1 MGSGLMSQIDAIF
14 QAMTFAEDHLQAPIN
29 VALMAEVASYSL
41 YHFCRTFGKV
51 TRHTPYDYLIR
62 RRITQAAQAVVE
74 TQQKIIDIAFDY
86 QFNSH
91 EGFTRA
97 FGRMFGLSPTEA
109 REQGFVSALRCLP
122 ALTYDHLICLQTHK
136 YLVPE
141 MIPIPDVIHAAV
153 LAGVAGAD
161 GSACQ
166 PLPAEH
172 NSGLPVPIPA
182 QADRAETLCAIDDS
196 ALCACFTLAPGHDD
210 LRLVLDWVLHT
221 WLFYV
226 PYHIQG
232 AYVFVQHHADQ
243 RRNLYVPVVKL

>member
-1 MGSGLMSQIDAIF
+1 MSQIDAIF
-14 QAMTFAEDHLQAPIN
+14 RAMTFAENHLQAPIN
-29 VALMAEVASYSL
+29 VAMMAEVASYSL
-41 YHFCRTFGKV
+41 YHFCRTFSKV
-51 TRHTPYDYLIR
+51 TRHTPYDYLMR
-62 RRITQAAQAVVE
+62 RRITQAAQAVTQ

-86 QFNSH
+86 QFSSH

-109 REQGFVSALRCLP
+109 REQGFAPTLRCLP
-122 ALTYDHLICLQTHK
+122 ALTYDHLICLRTHND
-136 YLVPE
+136 LVPE

-153 LAGVAGAD
+153 VAGVAGAYE
-161 GSACQ
+161 
-166 PLPAEH
+166 PADQAGH

-182 QADRAETLCAIDDS
+182 QNDRAETLCAIDDS
-196 ALCACFTLAPGHDD
+196 ALCACFVLAPGHDD

-243 RRNLYVPVVKL
+243 RNLYVPVVRL

>member
-1 MGSGLMSQIDAIF
+1 MANGLMSQIDAIF

-153 LAGVAGAD
+153 LAGVPSGD
-161 GSACQ
+161 DPVCQ
-166 PLPAEH
+166 PFTTEHHEWLPIVISARSEWTQTDH
-172 NSGLPVPIPA
+172 AAG
-182 QADRAETLCAIDDS
+182 DS
-196 ALCACFTLAPGHDD
+196 TLCACFALAPGDDD
-210 LRLVLDWVLHT
+210 LQLVLDWVLHT

-232 AYVFVQHHADQ
+232 AYVLVQHHADQ
-243 RRNLYVPVVKL
+243 RNLYVPVVKL